1 LQGTPLLNKIS
12 EYLKQAYTGFHTPG
26 HQQGK
31 GCGEFLASLLKEA
44 PLKMDLT
51 EVPGL
56 DNLKNPLGCLRES
69 QSCAADLFGS
79 AATFYLVNG
88 STVGLQAALL
98 ALNSPGGKVIIP
110 RHAHISI
117 LNGLIL
123 SGGEPVIVPVVLEK
137 TWGFP
142 LGTSLGK
149 LKETLESA
157 GGYTGELVGGSV
169 EKFAGESVELAVTVQ
184 PTYQGVGLAATQIR
198 QLMQE
203 KGIPQIADEAHGT
216 HLFFQEKIPLS
227 LQKEQADLVIQSTH
241 KTLAALTQASMLHV
255 NNQKFVAAVRD
266 ALNILQTTSPSYLLL
281 ASLDSVQFQM
291 ASKGCLLVERVLELA
306 AFLRREILKIPGYD
320 VFSVE
325 KSASGWYQDPSKVL
339 VSAAGL
345 GFTGWELAEL
355 LRKKYGLIVE
365 MCDYYYV
372 LFLITIGHRQ
382 EDLVKVVTALREI
395 GKEEGKVPLASLEC
409 PVSLYEKPVRLVLSP
424 RKVYYNKKEE
434 IALENT
440 VGRICGAPLTVYPP
454 GIPCLWPGQ
463 LIEKEH
469 VEYLQW
475 ALHQHLN
482 VQGVTGIQG
491 VNEMQ
496 RTNPMQGISG
506 SEKIM
511 VVKEEKKRLRCKDK

>member
-1 LQGTPLLNKIS
+1 LPKAPLLNKIS

-31 GCGEFLASLLKEA
+31 GCGDFWASLLKED
-44 PLKMDLT
+44 PLKVDLT

-123 SGGEPVIVPVVLEK
+123 SGGEPVLVPVVLEK

-142 LGTSLGK
+142 LGVSLGN
-149 LKETLESA
+149 LKEALESA
-157 GGYTGELVGGSV
+157 GGYIGELVGGSG
-169 EKFAGESVELAVTVQ
+169 EKFAGESVEVALTVQ
-184 PTYQGVGLAATQIR
+184 PTYQGVGLAAAPIR
-198 QLMQE
+198 RLMQE
-203 KGIPQIADEAHGT
+203 KGIPQIVDEAHGT
-216 HLFFQEKIPLS
+216 HLFFQERIPLS

-255 NNQKFVAAVRD
+255 NNPRFVPAVRD

-291 ASKGCLLVERVLELA
+291 ASKGRLLVGRVLELA
-306 AFLRREILKIPGYD
+306 AFLRKEILKIPGYE

-325 KSASGWYQDPSKVL
+325 NSASGWYQDPSKVL

-345 GFTGWELAEL
+345 GLTGWELAEL
-355 LRKKYGLIVE
+355 LREKQGIVVE

-372 LFLITIGHRQ
+372 LFLITIGHRR
-382 EDLVKVVTALREI
+382 EDLVKVLTALREI
-395 GKEEGKVPLASLEC
+395 GKEGRKAPLPSLEC
-409 PVSLYEKPVRLVLSP
+409 PGSFYEKPVQPVLSP

-434 IALENT
+434 VALENSA
-440 VGRICGAPLTVYPP
+440 GRICGAPLTVYPP

-463 LIEKEH
+463 LIEKEQ
-469 VEYLQW
+469 VEYLQGTLKRS
-475 ALHQHLN
+475 A
-482 VQGVTGIQG
+482 
-491 VNEMQ
+491 
-496 RTNPMQGISG
+496 SG
-506 SEKIM
+506 MGKIT
-511 VVKEEKKRLRCKDK
+511 VVKE